1 MPVCFYVVEGHP
13 SENATKIWLL
23 KNDTFRMANNN
34 SQVLPA
40 GFVISLPPPIIRAG
54 VVFQK
59 PLMVKN

>member
-34 SQVLPA
+34 SQVLPEMLRHILIDFIYRRGKGA
-40 GFVISLPPPIIRAG
+40 GPAEIFI
-54 VVFQK
+54 
-59 PLMVKN
+59 